1 MIISKF
7 IVILKNLKEDFMSKG
22 SSTEREETKLNNAV
36 KYSEESRGS
45 STGYLERGN
54 DTNSQ
59 AKARVLRNR
68 DNGSH
73 E

>member
-1 MIISKF
+1 
-7 IVILKNLKEDFMSKG
+7 MSKG
-22 SSTEREETKLNNAV
+22 SSTEREETKLNNAI

-45 STGYLERGN
+45 STGYLDTGN
-54 DTNSQ
+54 DAMTQ
-59 AKARVLRNR
+59 AKARVIRNK